1 MPLPRK
7 FAQVGSAATRLL
19 MRSSIIRWT
28 NIYRRGTIAS
38 LLRGDV
44 AAAASTSRHVEV
56 NAWIRSVRRQQH
68 LTFIS
73 LNDGSSATGLQAVV
87 KNAVLDESN
96 ADVSQEAST
105 SLNIFSTGAS
115 VALRGQLVA
124 KSTASTKGKGRDAE
138 DVELQVESL
147 RLIGA
152 CDRECMQDVIL

>member
-1 MPLPRK
+1 
-7 FAQVGSAATRLL
+7 
-19 MRSSIIRWT
+19 MRPSIVRWT
-28 NIYRRGTIAS
+28 DIYRRGTIAN
-38 LLRGDV
+38 LLRGD
-44 AAAASTSRHVEV
+44 ALAAASTSQHVEV
-56 NAWIRSVRRQQH
+56 NAWIRSIRRQKH

-73 LNDGSSATGLQAVV
+73 LSDGSSSTGLQAVV

-105 SLNIFSTGAS
+105 SSNILSTGAS
-115 VALRGQLVA
+115 VALKGALVS

-152 CDRECMQDVIL
+152 CDRERILNSLCD

>member
-19 MRSSIIRWT
+19 MRASIVRCT

-38 LLRGDV
+38 LLRGD
-44 AAAASTSRHVEV
+44 AATRAAASPHVEV
-56 NAWIRSVRRQQH
+56 NAWIRSIRRQKH

-73 LNDGSSATGLQAVV
+73 LSDGSSSTGLQAVV

-96 ADVSQEAST
+96 TDDAQEAST
-105 SLNIFSTGAS
+105 SLSIFSTGAS

-152 CDRECMQDVIL
+152 CDRECIQKDIL